1 MFNDEVPWRT
11 HSFESDSNIVKPIL
25 KSTKLSNVCYDIR
38 GPVMERAKQ
47 MEEEGQRIIK
57 LNIGNL
63 APFGFEAPEEI
74 QQDVILNMPNASGYS
89 DSKGMF
95 APRKAIMHYCQSK
108 KIMGVGLDDIYI
120 GNGASELIVMCM
132 QGLLNPGDEV
142 LVPAPDYPLW
152 TAAVTLAGGTPRHY
166 VCDEA
171 QEWNP
176 DLADMRSKITP
187 NTRAIVVINPNNPT
201 GALYSD
207 EILKEIIQ
215 IAREHQLIIF
225 ADEIYDKML
234 YDGATHTA
242 IASLADDVLFVTLNG
257 LSKNYRACGYRVGW
271 MVISGQKKHAQDY
284 INGLTILAS
293 MRLCSNV
300 PGQFA
305 IQTAL
310 GGYQS
315 INDLVVPG
323 GRLCKQRDLAY
334 KLLTAIP
341 GVTCVKPKA
350 TLYLFPRLDPK
361 IYPIQNDQQFILELL
376 EAEKV
381 LVVQGS
387 GFNWKSPD
395 HFRVVFLPNADDLTD
410 AIARIARFL
419 ENYRKRAGSA

>member
-1 MFNDEVPWRT
+1 M
-11 HSFESDSNIVKPIL
+11 KPIL
-25 KSTKLSNVCYDIR
+25 KSAKLANVCYDIR

-74 QQDVILNMPNASGYS
+74 QQDVILNLPNSSGYS

-95 APRKAIMHYCQSK
+95 AARKAIMHYCQSK
-108 KIMGVGLDDIYI
+108 KIAGVTLDDIYI
-120 GNGASELIVMCM
+120 GNGASELIVMAM
-132 QGLLNPGDEV
+132 QGLLNAGDEV

-166 VCDEA
+166 LCDEA
-171 QEWNP
+171 NEWNP
-176 DLADMRSKITP
+176 DLADMRAKITE
-187 NTRAIVVINPNNPT
+187 NTRAIVIINPNNPT

-207 EILKEIIQ
+207 DILKEIVQ
-215 IAREHQLIIF
+215 IAKENNLIIF

-234 YDGATHTA
+234 YDGATHTS
-242 IASLADDVLFVTLNG
+242 IASLSDEVLFVTLNG
-257 LSKNYRACGYRVGW
+257 LSKNYRACGYRSGW
-271 MVISGQKKHAQDY
+271 MVVSGEKKHAQDY

-315 INDLVVPG
+315 IHDLVAPN
-323 GRLCKQRDLAY
+323 GRLAKQRDLAY
-334 KLLTAIP
+334 KLLTEIP

-350 TLYLFPRLDPK
+350 GLYLFPRLDPAV
-361 IYPIQNDQQFILELL
+361 YPIENDQQFILELL
-376 EAEKV
+376 ESEKV
-381 LVVQGS
+381 LVVQGT
-387 GFNWKSPD
+387 GFNWIHPD
-395 HFRVVFLPNADDLTD
+395 HLRIVFLPNVDDLVE
-410 AIARIARFL
+410 AFARIARFF
-419 ENYRKRAGSA
+419 EQYRKRHGT

>member
-1 MFNDEVPWRT
+1 
-11 HSFESDSNIVKPIL
+11 VKPIL
-25 KSTKLSNVCYDIR
+25 KSTKLANVCYDIR

-74 QQDVILNMPNASGYS
+74 QQDVILNLPNSSGYS
-89 DSKGMF
+89 DSKGLF
-95 APRKAIMHYCQSK
+95 AARKAIMHYCQSK
-108 KIMGVGLDDIYI
+108 KIAGVGLDDIYI
-120 GNGASELIVMCM
+120 GNGASELIVMAM
-132 QGLLNPGDEV
+132 QGLLNTGDEV

-166 VCDEA
+166 LCDEA
-171 QEWNP
+171 RDWNP
-176 DLADMRSKITP
+176 DLADMRAKITP
-187 NTRAIVVINPNNPT
+187 HTRAIVIINPNNPT

-207 EILKEIIQ
+207 DILKEIVQ
-215 IAREHQLIIF
+215 IAREHDLIIF

-234 YDGATHTA
+234 YDGATHTS

-257 LSKNYRACGYRVGW
+257 LSKNYRACGYRSGW
-271 MVISGQKKHAQDY
+271 MVVSGEKKHAQDY

-315 INDLVVPG
+315 INDLVAPN

-334 KLLTAIP
+334 QLLTAIP
-341 GVTCVKPKA
+341 GISCVKPKA
-350 TLYLFPRLDPK
+350 GLYLFPRLDPE
-361 IYPIQNDQQFILELL
+361 IYPVENDQQFILELL

-381 LVVQGS
+381 LVVQGT
-387 GFNWKSPD
+387 GFNWIRPD
-395 HFRVVFLPNADDLTD
+395 HLRLVFLPTVDDLTD
-410 AIARIARFL
+410 AFGRIARFL
-419 ENYRKRAGSA
+419 ESYRKRHGK

>member
-1 MFNDEVPWRT
+1 
-11 HSFESDSNIVKPIL
+11 VKPIL
-25 KSTKLSNVCYDIR
+25 KSTKLANVCYDIR

-63 APFGFEAPEEI
+63 APFGFEAPEEV
-74 QQDVILNMPNASGYS
+74 QQDVILNLPNSSGYS

-95 APRKAIMHYCQSK
+95 AARKAIMHYCQSK

-120 GNGASELIVMCM
+120 GNGASELIVMAM
-132 QGLLNPGDEV
+132 QGLLNTGDEV

-166 VCDEA
+166 ICDEA
-171 QEWNP
+171 NEWNP
-176 DLADMRSKITP
+176 DMDDMRSKITP

-207 EILKEIIQ
+207 EILQQIIQ
-215 IAREHQLIIF
+215 LAREHQLIVF
-225 ADEIYDKML
+225 ADEIYDKVL
-234 YDGATHTA
+234 YDGATHTSM
-242 IASLADDVLFVTLNG
+242 ASLADDVLFVTMNG
-257 LSKNYRACGYRVGW
+257 LSKNYRACGYRAGW
-271 MVISGQKKHAQDY
+271 MVVSGQKKHAQDY

-315 INDLVVPG
+315 INDLVAPN

-334 KLLTAIP
+334 KLLTEIP

-350 TLYLFPRLDPK
+350 ALYLFPRLDPE
-361 IYPIQNDQQFILELL
+361 IYPIENDQQFILELL

-410 AIARIARFL
+410 AIGRIARFL
-419 ENYRKRAGSA
+419 EHYRKTHGK